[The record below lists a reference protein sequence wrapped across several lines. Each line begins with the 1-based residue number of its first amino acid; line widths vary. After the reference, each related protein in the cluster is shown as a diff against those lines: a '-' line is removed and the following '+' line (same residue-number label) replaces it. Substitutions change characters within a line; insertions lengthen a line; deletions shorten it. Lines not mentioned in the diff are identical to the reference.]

1 MKQLLPFN
9 VGYESY
15 ALALNDVQE
24 IVEDRR
30 IDAFPGAPACIAGA
44 ISFHGRIVPLIDMP
58 KLLGFADGK
67 VGSRQ
72 IVLTNDWGPIALGVD
87 QVRSIINLEAAALTP
102 VQNYAQRK
110 YISTIINWRGAML
123 GLLQLEEIQVT
134 LERLCDGGG
143 G

>member
-9 VGYESY
+9 VSYESY

-24 IVEDRR
+24 IVEDQR
-30 IDAFPGAPACIAGA
+30 IDPFPGAPSCVAGA
-44 ISFHGRIVPLIDMP
+44 ISFHGRVIPLIDMA

-72 IVLTNDWGPIALGVD
+72 IVLTDDWGPIALGVD

-102 VQNYAQRK
+102 VQNYTQRK
-110 YISTIINWRGAML
+110 YISTVINWRGSML
-123 GLLQLEEIQVT
+123 GLLQLDEIQAT
-134 LERLCDGGG
+134 LERLCDGRGG
-143 G
+143 